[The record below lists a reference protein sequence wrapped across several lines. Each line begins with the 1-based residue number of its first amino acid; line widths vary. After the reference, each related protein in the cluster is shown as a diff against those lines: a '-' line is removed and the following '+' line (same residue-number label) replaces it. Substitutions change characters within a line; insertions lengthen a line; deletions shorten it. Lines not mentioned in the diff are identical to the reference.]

1 MFQANSKRVIVVGCG
16 IAGPVIAILLQKK
29 GYIPI
34 IVEKVRVLGDAG
46 GSLFLQPNGLK
57 VLNLVGLATAA
68 TDNAP
73 WAKESWD
80 KTHTG
85 EILGGGD
92 LFGTLKETYGQ
103 PACGTKRTAFN
114 LALEKAVMD
123 AGIEFHSGWKLASIE
138 ESETDVVAVSEDGQ
152 RIEGSFLIGC
162 DGIKAASRHILLGRK
177 GYDEPEATYTGL
189 VQTNGFSPT
198 PKSLQNT
205 MLNVF
210 GPAAHLIHYP
220 VSSTHSSWALT
231 QRQSEEEK
239 ESWLLATPEQL
250 AAQKADLLKQFGDWA
265 SPVPELFDGAERL
278 LKYGIFDRPGLEA
291 EQWYDGRCILI
302 GDAAHPTSPH
312 LGQGANQAMEDC
324 YHLQRLLPDAGSDI
338 STEDLTK
345 IFPEFAGLRQPKT
358 ALLVAGARA
367 QGERRVVAPEKME
380 ERNEYMRQIWKN
392 PDVFYKAY
400 AEMLRG
406 PFDAMA

>member
-1 MFQANSKRVIVVGCG
+1 MSQANSKKVIIIGCG

-29 GYIPI
+29 GYTPI

-57 VLNLVGLATAA
+57 VLNLVGLATAV
-68 TDNAP
+68 TDHAP
-73 WAKESWD
+73 WGEQFWD

-85 EILGGGD
+85 EVLGGGD
-92 LFGTLKETYGQ
+92 SLGLLKETYGQ

-114 LALEKAVMD
+114 LALEKAVLD
-123 AGIEFHSGWKLASIE
+123 AGIEFHSGWELASIE
-138 ESETDVVAVSEDGQ
+138 ESENAVVAISDAGQ
-152 RIEGSFLIGC
+152 RIEASFLIGC
-162 DGIKAASRHILLGRK
+162 DGIKAASRDILLRRK
-177 GYDEPEATYTGL
+177 GYNEPEATYTGL
-189 VQTNGFSPT
+189 IQTVGFSPT

-205 MLNVF
+205 LLNVF
-210 GPAAHLIHYP
+210 GPAAHFIHYP
-220 VSSTHSSWALT
+220 VSPSHSSWAIT

-239 ESWLLATPEQL
+239 ETWRLATPEEL
-250 AAQKADLLKQFGDWA
+250 ATEKANLQEQFKDWA
-265 SPVPELFDGAERL
+265 SPIPEIISAAGRL
-278 LKYGIFDRPGLEA
+278 LKYGIFDRPGLNA

-324 YHLQRLLPDAGSDI
+324 YHLQRLLPDAGANL

-345 IFPEFAGLRQPKT
+345 IFAEFAGLRQPKT
-358 ALLVAGARA
+358 AMLVAAARA
-367 QGERRVVAPEKME
+367 QGERRVVEPEKME
-380 ERNEYMRQIWKN
+380 ERNEYLREVWKN
-392 PDVFYKAY
+392 VDVSHKAY
-400 AEMLRG
+400 DEMMRG